1 MMKCRGGNAD
11 AYHVEAG
18 PSAHGAGAGG
28 LSFLGIAYGISM
40 KENGF
45 GVAWALLISL
55 AIYGGSMQ
63 FALIA
68 QLSQPFSPVT
78 IAMMTLLMMP
88 VTSSTA

>member
-1 MMKCRGGNAD
+1 
-11 AYHVEAG
+11 
-18 PSAHGAGAGG
+18 
-28 LSFLGIAYGISM
+28 M

-45 GVAWALLISL
+45 GVSWALLISL
-55 AIYGGSMQ
+55 MIYGGSMQ

-78 IAMMTLLMMP
+78 IAMMPLLMMP

>member
-1 MMKCRGGNAD
+1 MLTMLKR
-11 AYHVEAG
+11 VLPRTVPVLAG
-18 PSAHGAGAGG
+18 Y
-28 LSFLGIAYGISM
+28 LFLGIAYGISM

-45 GVAWALLISL
+45 GVSWALLISL
-55 AIYGGSMQ
+55 VIYGGSMQ

-78 IAMMTLLMMP
+78 IAMMPLLMMP